1 MNNKSE
7 KLLAKGSYIKC
18 AISIKEGSKATIV
31 GKEGDIFDEEYEIFK
46 QRREKI
52 DLEGF
57 IACKNR
63 RYNRKH
69 RKAFDLAFE
78 ELNEAMKSIFKE
90 EYYSNKIIYGKSK
103 VTFNIK
109 LAPIMEL
116 KINRVTYSGEL
127 TPKDIFALAEFNIIG
142 QFVLTTNPETEGF
155 EKAFEEK
162 FEDLIKQIK
171 SYCL

>member
-1 MNNKSE
+1 MNNKTK
-7 KLLAKGSYIKC
+7 KLISKGSYIKC
-18 AISIKEGSKATIV
+18 AISIKKGSKATIV
-31 GKEGDIFDEEYEIFK
+31 GKEGDIFDEEYESFK
-46 QRREKI
+46 QQRKTI

-63 RYNRKH
+63 RYDRKH
-69 RKAFDLAFE
+69 RKAFNLAFE

-90 EYYSNKIIYGKSK
+90 YYSNKEIKRNCK
-103 VTFNIK
+103 VAFRIK

-116 KINRVTYSGEL
+116 DIKRVTYSEGL
-127 TPKDIFALAEFNIIG
+127 TTKDIYALAEFNIIG
-142 QFVLTTNPETEGF
+142 EFNFKKNPGNEEEI

-162 FEDLIKQIK
+162 FEDLINQLK

>member
-7 KLLAKGSYIKC
+7 KLLAKGSCIKC

-46 QRREKI
+46 QQREKI

-63 RYNRKH
+63 RYDRKH

-78 ELNEAMKSIFKE
+78 ELEEAMKSIFKE
-90 EYYSNKIIYGKSK
+90 YYSNKTIYGKGK

-116 KINRVTYSGEL
+116 KMKKVTSSGEL

-142 QFVLTTNPETEGF
+142 QFVLITNPEVKGF

-162 FEDLIKQIK
+162 FEDLINQIK